1 MIRRPPRSTLFPYT
15 TLFRSIAVVRRPTLI
30 SEPRVA
36 ALLVLLTL
44 TTLLSVPAA
53 TLLLRAAV
61 PRRRGHGPRP
71 PRNFP
76 DLLPPTGPLP
86 VPHRRPKP
94 RVDTAPAGHRRPQG
108 PQPSRLGPPRAN
120 RSDLRACC
128 AIRRRRSTTAT

>member
-61 PRRRGHGPRP
+61 PRRREIGRAHV
-71 PRNFP
+71 
-76 DLLPPTGPLP
+76 LTP
-86 VPHRRPKP
+86 VTSLSPM
-94 RVDTAPAGHRRPQG
+94 PASAWKKKTPSNIG
-108 PQPSRLGPPRAN
+108 SRLEEG
-120 RSDLRACC
+120 
-128 AIRRRRSTTAT
+128 I